1 MTYLTHKWLLI
12 LAVMLAVAIVVC
24 EKTTATKTFWRFPVF
39 HDMPRASSAQKKP
52 QPANETESKEQMAEK
67 QLVEAV
73 RDPISADDMEIG
85 NDGFDAAGPSYE
97 AKSSLD
103 PFMPLIQEKPATPSG
118 AGEPDRPRRILTPL
132 EKMSLSQI
140 KLVAVVMGENLKIA
154 MVEEATGKGYEVRI
168 GTYMGKNG
176 GQVVDIQPDRIIV
189 REMVMDFKGIM
200 TERFQEV
207 KLHKADSGE

>member
-1 MTYLTHKWLLI
+1 MDYLTHRRLLI
-12 LAVMLAVAIVVC
+12 LAVVLAVVIVVC
-24 EKTTATKTFWRFPVF
+24 EKTTATKIFWRIPVF
-39 HDMPRASSAQKKP
+39 HDMPRSSGDQRKMPPAVENGSKAQMDEI
-52 QPANETESKEQMAEK
+52 QVAA
-67 QLVEAV
+67 AV
-73 RDPISADDMEIG
+73 RDPISEEDLDTG
-85 NDGFDAAGPSYE
+85 NDGFDAAGQSYE

-118 AGEPDRPRRILTPL
+118 TRESDRPRRILTPL
-132 EKMSLSQI
+132 EKMSLSQL

-189 REMVMDFKGIM
+189 REMVSDFKGTM
-200 TERFQEV
+200 TERFQEI

>member
-1 MTYLTHKWLLI
+1 MTYLTYKRLLI
-12 LAVMLAVAIVVC
+12 LAAMLAVVIVVC

-39 HDMPRASSAQKKP
+39 HDMPRSSSPQREM
-52 QPANETESKEQMAEK
+52 QPAIETESKEQMAEK
-67 QLVEAV
+67 QVVAAV
-73 RDPISADDMEIG
+73 RDPISEDDLETG
-85 NDGFDAAGPSYE
+85 KDGFDAASQTYE
-97 AKSSLD
+97 AKSNLD

-118 AGEPDRPRRILTPL
+118 AGEPDKPRRILTPL

-176 GQVVDIQPDRIIV
+176 GQVVKIQPDRIIV
-189 REMVMDFKGIM
+189 REMVSDFKGIM